1 MNGGAAVRK
10 ARFSRAFLV
19 LVVALAMA
27 PVLLAFEAHAQ
38 PATTTV
44 TVVHALP
51 GFTAD
56 VYVNGEL
63 TLSGFEPETA
73 TDPLELPAGRY
84 RIEIRDVGADPTSEP
99 ALAGTVTLKAGE
111 NLSIIAGLTVD
122 GDPQLNVF
130 RNALTRVP
138 PGRSRLIVRNVAD
151 VASIGVRLDGK
162 RVFDSVP
169 HGDQQKAQL
178 EAGGPY
184 QVEAT
189 VSGDVAIG
197 PEDLMLQEGT
207 VGIVYAVGS
216 ADGGTL
222 NFMVQTIRGL
232 HSSPT
237 SVLTG
242 DGGLATP
249 PGFPVWAIATMMLA
263 ALGLGVAAVL
273 GRRRSSHPI
282 DPRSEGPGRL
292 AG

>member
-1 MNGGAAVRK
+1 MNGGSSVRK
-10 ARFSRAFLV
+10 ARLSTALLV
-19 LVVALAMA
+19 LVVVVAMA
-27 PVLLAFEAHAQ
+27 PVSAAFEAQAR

-44 TVVHALP
+44 TILHALP

-56 VYVNGEL
+56 VYVNGKL
-63 TLSGFEPETA
+63 TLSGFKPETA

-99 ALAGTVTLKAGE
+99 ALAGTVTLKVGE
-111 NLSIIAGLTVD
+111 NVSIIAGLTVD

-138 PGRSRLIVRNVAD
+138 PGRARLIVRNVAD

-162 RVFDSVP
+162 RVFGSVR
-169 HGDQQKAQL
+169 HGDQQNARL
-178 EAGGPY
+178 EPGGPY
-184 QVEAT
+184 QLEAT

-197 PEDLMLQEGT
+197 AEDLMLQEGT

-216 ADGGTL
+216 ARKGTL
-222 NFMVQTIRGL
+222 DFMFQTIREL
-232 HSSPT
+232 QSSPT

-249 PGFPVWAIATMMLA
+249 PALPAWALATMMLA
-263 ALGLGVAAVL
+263 ALGLGLATVL
-273 GRRRSSHPI
+273 GRRRARDPM
-282 DPRSEGPGRL
+282 DPRSR
-292 AG
+292 

>member
-1 MNGGAAVRK
+1 VRK

-19 LVVALAMA
+19 LVVLVAIA
-27 PVLLAFEAHAQ
+27 PVWAAVEAQAR
-38 PATTTV
+38 PATATV
-44 TVVHALP
+44 TVLHALP

-56 VYVNGEL
+56 VYVNGKL
-63 TLSGFEPETA
+63 TLSGFEPQTA

-84 RIEIRDVGADPTSEP
+84 RIEIRDVGADPASEP

-130 RNALTRVP
+130 KNGLIRVP
-138 PGRSRLIVRNVAD
+138 PGRARLIVRNVAD

-162 RVFDSVP
+162 RVFGSVS

-178 EAGGPY
+178 KAAGPH
-184 QVEAT
+184 QLEAT

-197 PEDLMLQEGT
+197 AEDLMLQEGT

-216 ADGGTL
+216 ASGGTL
-222 NFMVQTIRGL
+222 DFMFQTIREL
-232 HSSPT
+232 QSSPT

-242 DGGLATP
+242 DGGLATSP
-249 PGFPVWAIATMMLA
+249 ALPAWALATMMLA
-263 ALGLGVAAVL
+263 ALGFWVSTVL
-273 GRRRSSHPI
+273 GRRRALDSI
-282 DPRSEGPGRL
+282 DPRSR
-292 AG
+292 

>member
-1 MNGGAAVRK
+1 VRK

-19 LVVALAMA
+19 LVVLVAIA
-27 PVLLAFEAHAQ
+27 PVWAAVEAQAR
-38 PATTTV
+38 PATATV
-44 TVVHALP
+44 TVLHALP

-56 VYVNGEL
+56 VYVNGKL
-63 TLSGFEPETA
+63 TLSGFEPQTA

-84 RIEIRDVGADPTSEP
+84 RIEIRDVGADPASEP

-138 PGRSRLIVRNVAD
+138 PGRTRLIVRNVAD

-169 HGDQQKAQL
+169 HGDQQRAQL
-178 EAGGPY
+178 QGGGRY
-184 QVEAT
+184 QLEAT

-197 PEDLMLQEGT
+197 AQDLMLQEGT
-207 VGIVYAVGS
+207 VGIVYAIGS
-216 ADGGTL
+216 SRSGTL
-222 NFMVQTIRGL
+222 DFMFQTIREL
-232 HSSPT
+232 QSSPT

-242 DGGLATP
+242 DGGLATL
-249 PGFPVWAIATMMLA
+249 PGFPAWALATIMLA
-263 ALGLGVAAVL
+263 ALSFGAATVL
-273 GRRRSSHPI
+273 DRRRSRDPI
-282 DPRSEGPGRL
+282 DPRFR
-292 AG
+292 